1 MDNGPPMQPPLPHTE
16 SGSGRRPFELGA
28 VYVVIPGKLSFTILE
43 SDEVQP

>member
-1 MDNGPPMQPPLPHTE
+1 MHNDPPMQPPLQRIE
-16 SGSGRRPFELGA
+16 SGSERRPFELGA